1 MRTAPHPSPFPAEV
15 SSLAL
20 LARSTAHVLMTLA
33 GCFFVLTQK
42 VNPRAQGFPLL
53 PEQSPRAGGADKH
66 SLRGWRPGLPLA
78 QSKSQ
83 GHRWTGWSGPK
94 GTSLLRSTPR
104 PLSPTSVSDHLPS
117 GLQKTPQGH
126 LQTTPAH
133 PLPGPQPG
141 RSFKTRICPG
151 SPSPNPVMGSCHT
164 KNEIKTSTPHPA
176 DPDRPSRPAPRPCP
190 TFTAPPHLWGPWCCL
205 SPAWTARMVQP
216 RRAQQLSNV

>member
-151 SPSPNPVMGSCHT
+151 SPSPNPRMKSKLPRLTQLTQTGQAALPHARVPLSRHLP
-164 KNEIKTSTPHPA
+164 TSG
-176 DPDRPSRPAPRPCP
+176 APGAAYLQPGQP
-190 TFTAPPHLWGPWCCL
+190 GWY
-205 SPAWTARMVQP
+205 SPGVH
-216 RRAQQLSNV
+216 SS